1 MDQSIAQPEIPGTN
15 RPMKANNLSLEVKL
29 WGKRWDVIQLA
40 EISSPH
46 NHHFHGDTLSGT
58 HGIRDEHER
67 IPDDS

>member
-1 MDQSIAQPEIPGTN
+1 
-15 RPMKANNLSLEVKL
+15 MKANNLSLEVKL